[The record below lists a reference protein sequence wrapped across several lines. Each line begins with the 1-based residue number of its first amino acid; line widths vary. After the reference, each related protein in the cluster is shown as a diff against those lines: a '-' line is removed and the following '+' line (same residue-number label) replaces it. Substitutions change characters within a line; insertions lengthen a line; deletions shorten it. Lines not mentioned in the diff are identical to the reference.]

1 MTSYE
6 GNGDNFEYKKHKMK
20 LQQWLLVMAVS
31 FYNIGIKAQVW
42 NADLGNGKY
51 KNPILHVDYS
61 DPDVCEGKEGYYM
74 TASSFNS
81 IPGLPI
87 LHSYDLVNWKLI
99 GYGLHNQLPVEH
111 YRTVRHGDG
120 VWAPSIRYHNGEYF
134 IYWGDPDFGIYMIKT
149 KDPSGIWEEP
159 ILVQEA
165 KGIIDTCPFW
175 DEDGKAYLSY
185 AFAGSRANVKTVLML
200 SEMAADGTK
209 LIGNPALVF
218 DGHDGHSTAEGT
230 KMYKKEGYYWIWSP
244 AGGVKPGWQ
253 LAMRSKN
260 IWGPYETKV
269 VLNQGNSAVNGP
281 HQGAYVETA
290 NGEGWFLHF
299 QDRWAYGRIVHLQP
313 VIWKNDWPIIGV
325 DTNKDGIGEPVE
337 EWKKPN
343 VGKNYPITPLESS
356 DEFNSHQFGLQWQ
369 WQANPNPSEQWG
381 WASANLG
388 FLRLNCIPRP
398 EEMKTM
404 WMMPNLFLQ
413 KFPADNFTATTKLTF
428 ENNPDAKKCSTGLII
443 FGEDYAYIAIE
454 QDNEGKLKL
463 VQRAMKDARTSK
475 ETETELVSLPIQ
487 QKDVFFRTKVE
498 MVQEKE
504 PFDAK
509 VTFYYSLDGKNFKVF
524 GKSFQPTAG
533 RWVGAKIGLFATG
546 TKAIN
551 DSSYANYDWFKV
563 EPNEVK
569 KSSMSISL
577 QD

>member
-1 MTSYE
+1 MRLR
-6 GNGDNFEYKKHKMK
+6 H
-20 LQQWLLVMAVS
+20 LLLSLSLTVCTLGT
-31 FYNIGIKAQVW
+31 NAQVW

-51 KNPILHVDYS
+51 KNPIIHVDYS
-61 DPDVCEGKEGYYM
+61 DPDVCAGEDGYYM

-81 IPGLPI
+81 SPGLPI
-87 LHSYDLVNWKLI
+87 LHSKDLVNWKLI
-99 GYGLHNQLPVEH
+99 GYALQEQVPAEH

-134 IYWGDPDFGIYMIKT
+134 IYWGDPDFGIYMVKT
-149 KDPSGIWEEP
+149 KNPSGPWEEP
-159 ILVQEA
+159 VLVKEA

-175 DEDGKAYLSY
+175 DQDGKAYLSY

-218 DGHDGHSTAEGT
+218 DGHDGHTTAEGT
-230 KMYKKEGYYWIWSP
+230 KIYKKEGYYWIWSP

-260 IWGPYETKV
+260 IWGPYEVKI

-290 NGEGWFLHF
+290 NGEGWFIHF
-299 QDRWAYGRIVHLQP
+299 QDRWAYGRILHLQP
-313 VIWKNDWPIIGV
+313 VTWKNAWPIIGV
-325 DTNKDGIGEPVE
+325 DTNNDGIGEPVE

-343 VGKNYPITPLESS
+343 VGRNYPITPLESS
-356 DEFNSHQFGLQWQ
+356 DQFNSHQYGLQWQ
-369 WQANPNPSEQWG
+369 WQANQNPSEQWG
-381 WASANLG
+381 WSSANLG

-413 KFPADNFTATTKLTF
+413 KFPADNFTATTKVTF
-428 ENNPDAKKCSTGLII
+428 ENNPDAKKCSTGLVI

-463 VQRAMKDARTSK
+463 VQRSMKNARTSK
-475 ETETELVSLPIQ
+475 ETEIELASMPIQ
-487 QKDVFFRTKVE
+487 QKEVFFRTKVE
-498 MVQEKE
+498 MIQDKE

-509 VTFYYSLDGKNFKVF
+509 VTFYYSLDGKKFNVL
-524 GKSFQPTAG
+524 GKSFKPAAG

-546 TKAIN
+546 TKAVN

-563 EPNEVK
+563 ESNDDVK
-569 KSSMSISL
+569 KSSMSISM
-577 QD
+577 QE

>member
-1 MTSYE
+1 
-6 GNGDNFEYKKHKMK
+6 MK
-20 LQQWLLVMAVS
+20 LNKLLLSCGWLFCVFGLQ
-31 FYNIGIKAQVW
+31 AQEVW

-51 KNPILHVDYS
+51 KNPIIHVDYS
-61 DPDVCEGKEGYYM
+61 DPDVCAGEDGYYM

-81 IPGLPI
+81 SPGLPI
-87 LHSYDLVNWKLI
+87 LHSKDLVNWKLI
-99 GYGLHNQLPVEH
+99 GYALYNQIPEEH
-111 YRTVRHGDG
+111 FRTVRHGDG
-120 VWAPSIRYHNGEYF
+120 VWAPSIRYHNGEYY
-134 IYWGDPDFGIYMIKT
+134 IYWGDPDFGIYMVKT
-149 KDPSGIWEEP
+149 KNPAGYWDEP
-159 ILVQEA
+159 VLVKEA

-175 DEDGKAYLSY
+175 DEEGKAYLSY

-200 SEMAADGTK
+200 SELSADGKK
-209 LIGNPALVF
+209 LIGNPAMVF
-218 DGHDGHSTAEGT
+218 DGHDGHTTAEGT
-230 KMYKKEGYYWIWSP
+230 KMYKKEGYYWIWCP

-260 IWGPYETKV
+260 IWGPYEEKI

-281 HQGAYVETA
+281 HQGAYVETP
-290 NGEGWFLHF
+290 NGEGWFIHF
-299 QDRWAYGRIVHLQP
+299 QDRWAYGRILHLQP
-313 VIWKNDWPIIGV
+313 VNWKNAWPIIGV
-325 DTNKDGIGEPVE
+325 DTNNDGIGEPVE

-343 VGKNYPITPLESS
+343 VGKSYPVTPLESS

-369 WQANPNPSEQWG
+369 WQANQNPGQQWG

-398 EEMKTM
+398 EEMKTI

-413 KFPADNFTATTKLTF
+413 KFPADNFTATTKVRF

-463 VQRAMKDARTSK
+463 VQRSMKDARTSK
-475 ETETELVSLPIQ
+475 ETEMELASLAIQ
-487 QKDVFFRTKVE
+487 QKEVFFRTKVE
-498 MVQEKE
+498 MIQDKE

-524 GKSFQPTAG
+524 GKSFKPAAG

-563 EPNEVK
+563 ESNNEVK
-569 KSSMSISL
+569 KSSVSISM
-577 QD
+577 QK

>member
-1 MTSYE
+1 MRLR
-6 GNGDNFEYKKHKMK
+6 H
-20 LQQWLLVMAVS
+20 LLLSLSLTVCTL
-31 FYNIGIKAQVW
+31 GTKAQVW

-51 KNPILHVDYS
+51 KNPIIHVDYS
-61 DPDVCEGKEGYYM
+61 DPDVCAGEDGYYM

-81 IPGLPI
+81 SPGLPI
-87 LHSYDLVNWKLI
+87 LHSKDLVNWKLI
-99 GYGLHNQLPVEH
+99 GYALQEQVPAEH

-120 VWAPSIRYHNGEYF
+120 VWAPSIRYHNGEYY
-134 IYWGDPDFGIYMIKT
+134 IYWGDPDFGIYMVKT
-149 KDPSGIWEEP
+149 KNPAGIWDEP
-159 ILVQEA
+159 VLVKEA

-175 DEDGKAYLSY
+175 DVDGKAYLSY

-218 DGHDGHSTAEGT
+218 DGHDGHTTAEGT
-230 KMYKKEGYYWIWSP
+230 KIYKKEGYYWIWSP

-260 IWGPYETKV
+260 IWGPYESKV
-269 VLNQGNSAVNGP
+269 VLNQGNSSVNGP
-281 HQGAYVETA
+281 HQGGYVETP

-313 VIWKNDWPIIGV
+313 VTWKNDWPIIGV
-325 DTNKDGIGEPVE
+325 DNNNDGIGEPVA

-343 VGKNYPITPLESS
+343 VGKSYPSTPLESS
-356 DEFNSHQFGLQWQ
+356 DDFNSHQFGLQWQ
-369 WQANPNPSEQWG
+369 WQANQNPSQHWG
-381 WASANLG
+381 WATAGLG

-413 KFPADNFTATTKLTF
+413 KFPADNFTATTKVTF

-463 VQRAMKDARTSK
+463 VQRSMKNARTSK
-475 ETETELVSLPIQ
+475 ETEIELASLPIQ
-487 QKDVFFRTKVE
+487 QKEVFFRTKVE
-498 MVQEKE
+498 MIQQKE

-509 VTFYYSLDGKNFKVF
+509 VTFYYSLDGKKFNAF
-524 GKSFQPTAG
+524 GKSFKPAAG

-546 TKAIN
+546 TKTVN

-563 EPNEVK
+563 ESNDDVK
-569 KSSMSISL
+569 KSSMSISM
-577 QD
+577 QE